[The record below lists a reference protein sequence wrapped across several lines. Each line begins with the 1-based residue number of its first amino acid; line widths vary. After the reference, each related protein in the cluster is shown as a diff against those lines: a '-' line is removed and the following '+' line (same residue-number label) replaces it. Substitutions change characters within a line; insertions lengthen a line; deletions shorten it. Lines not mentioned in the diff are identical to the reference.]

1 MLGAKVSPPVDW
13 GLDRHG
19 VPPEG
24 AVAQPAVDARREQ
37 DMARV
42 RGIASSELAPDL
54 AQIYEE
60 FAGGYGP
67 FRNQVAVFAHVPAAL
82 RHLMPLLM
90 ELRAAATLPKRYL
103 ELAIFTVSQVNA
115 CDYCVAHH
123 KPFLAV
129 EGVSPS
135 GVDRLLDYQNHPELD
150 EVDRLVVE
158 YAIAATERPNRLPDA
173 IFARLKRHFTEAQI
187 VELTLRVTLCGFF
200 NKFNDAL
207 RIEEEPEAVERVAA
221 LAE

>member
-1 MLGAKVSPPVDW
+1 
-13 GLDRHG
+13 
-19 VPPEG
+19 
-24 AVAQPAVDARREQ
+24 
-37 DMARV
+37 MARV
-42 RGIASSELAPDL
+42 RDIAASELPSELVD
-54 AQIYEE
+54 IYEA
-60 FAGGYGP
+60 FAAAYGP

-103 ELAIFTVSQVNA
+103 ELAIVAVSQVNA

-129 EGVSPS
+129 EGVSPA
-135 GVDRLLDYQNHPELD
+135 GVDRLLNWRDHSELD

-158 YAIAATERPNRLPDA
+158 YAIAVTERANRLQEVM
-173 IFARLKRHFTEAQI
+173 FVRLRRHFSEAQI
-187 VELTLRVTLCGFF
+187 VELTLRITLCGFF

-207 RIEEEPEAVERVAA
+207 QIAEEAEATARAEALVEAG
-221 LAE
+221 